1 MKLVRDLVGGFF
13 MAVANSVP
21 GVSGGTIALL
31 LGFYDK
37 LIEAVSDLVFHKG
50 KRLKGLVYILR
61 VGGGWAVGMV
71 ISILVLDR
79 ILDSHIYSICSL
91 FFGFILFSI
100 PFTVFDERKCLK
112 GRYYYMF
119 FAFIG
124 FIIIAGMSWTSAIK
138 AAESNTSIDFKAVT
152 VGLLFEMFAVG
163 IFSTVALL
171 LPGVSGS
178 TVFLAFGVYYPI
190 MKFLRSLIAF
200 DMPVIIGSLPAFTC
214 LGLGAAVGGFF
225 GIKGI
230 NFCLKKFRKQTVYF
244 TVGML
249 AGSLVSILVAPM
261 TAATPEGMPPNPMMG
276 FGNFDWVC
284 FFVGATLVCTLQ
296 ILRLKREKKLAAIL
310 KEEENG
316 PDVTD
321 GEEKDGS
328 NDENKDE

>member
-1 MKLVRDLVGGFF
+1 M
-13 MAVANSVP
+13 
-21 GVSGGTIALL
+21 
-31 LGFYDK
+31 
-37 LIEAVSDLVFHKG
+37 
-50 KRLKGLVYILR
+50 
-61 VGGGWAVGMV
+61 
-71 ISILVLDR
+71 
-79 ILDSHIYSICSL
+79 
-91 FFGFILFSI
+91 
-100 PFTVFDERKCLK
+100 
-112 GRYYYMF
+112 
-119 FAFIG
+119 
-124 FIIIAGMSWTSAIK
+124 
-138 AAESNTSIDFKAVT
+138 
-152 VGLLFEMFAVG
+152 
-163 IFSTVALL
+163 
-171 LPGVSGS
+171 
-178 TVFLAFGVYYPI
+178 
-190 MKFLRSLIAF
+190 
-200 DMPVIIGSLPAFTC
+200 
-214 LGLGAAVGGFF
+214 GGFF

-321 GEEKDGS
+321 GEEKDGN